1 MGDDNPIA
9 DAEAQ
14 LYRRIQELRE
24 RARSERQASVPSAP
38 DPALP
43 GQSVPDLRT
52 LLARTE
58 THVGELR
65 TAAQSLERSLPE
77 AVERAIEKAMDD
89 HATPRRLSELR
100 DLLRALAAQVEQVN
114 RDLLAERLGRVEDLE
129 LLVDL
134 LSTGMAAVRQ
144 DIADLA
150 GAVANVNA
158 GVETTHARLDQPVQV
173 TVERPRRAGVRDLF
187 RSTEQEQPSSAG

>member
-1 MGDDNPIA
+1 MGDENPIA

-24 RARSERQASVPSAP
+24 RARSERHASVPSAP
-38 DPALP
+38 DPAQP

-65 TAAQSLERSLPE
+65 STAQSLERSLPE

-150 GAVANVNA
+150 GAVASVNA
-158 GVETTHARLDQPVQV
+158 GVETTNARLDQPVQV

-187 RSTEQEQPSSAG
+187 RPTEQEPSSAG

>member
-1 MGDDNPIA
+1 MGDENPIA

-38 DPALP
+38 DAGLP

-58 THVGELR
+58 THVGDLR

-134 LSTGMAAVRQ
+134 LSTGMASVRQ

-150 GAVANVNA
+150 GAVATVNA
-158 GVETTHARLDQPVQV
+158 GVETTNARLDQPVQV

-187 RSTEQEQPSSAG
+187 RSTEQEPSSAG

>member
-1 MGDDNPIA
+1 MGDENPIA

-24 RARSERQASVPSAP
+24 RARSERQATVPSAP
-38 DPALP
+38 GASEP
-43 GQSVPDLRT
+43 GPSVPDLRT

-65 TAAQSLERSLPE
+65 TTAQSLERSLPE
-77 AVERAIEKAMDD
+77 AVERAIERAMDD

-100 DLLRALAAQVEQVN
+100 DLLRALATQVEQVN

-150 GAVANVNA
+150 GAVATVGA
-158 GVETTHARLDQPVQV
+158 GVDTTNARLDQPVQV

-187 RSTEQEQPSSAG
+187 RPTEQEPTSAG

>member
-1 MGDDNPIA
+1 MGDENPIA

-24 RARSERQASVPSAP
+24 RARSERHASVPSAP
-38 DPALP
+38 DPAQP

-65 TAAQSLERSLPE
+65 SAAQSLERSLPE

-150 GAVANVNA
+150 GAVASVNA
-158 GVETTHARLDQPVQV
+158 GVETTNARLDQPVQV

-187 RSTEQEQPSSAG
+187 RPTEQEPSSAG